1 MHRNIQGSK
10 FLLSKNIYC
19 WIWNILLTGDAYGSN
34 IVNFLSLCVN
44 KFTHLFISD
53 FFIVSNAF

>member
-1 MHRNIQGSK
+1 MHRNIQCSK
-10 FLLSKNIYC
+10 FLLLK
-19 WIWNILLTGDAYGSN
+19 NILLTGDAYGSN
-34 IVNFLSLCVN
+34 IVTFLSLCVN